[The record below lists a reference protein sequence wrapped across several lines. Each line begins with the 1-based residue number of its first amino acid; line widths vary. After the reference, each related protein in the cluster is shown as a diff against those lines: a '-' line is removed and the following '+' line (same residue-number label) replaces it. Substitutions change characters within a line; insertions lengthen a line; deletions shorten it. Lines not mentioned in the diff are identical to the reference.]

1 MSRRFWSGMLGLLMP
16 LFGSALPAGAQLQ
29 DENLLVSL
37 PQGFKVGTNQSRAGL
52 IMQEWV
58 PAGETV
64 QNWTEMVT
72 VQIFQKRPDIDPAQF
87 LGLMEKQWAGA
98 CKGSS
103 ATPVS
108 VSKVN
113 GYTAATIL
121 LRCPLLAQTGKPET
135 TMFRAIKGN
144 DSFYLVQRAVRS
156 VPDEARLQQV
166 RQYLETVSLCDT
178 RRPAHACP
186 KLTPVK

>member
-135 TMFRAIKGN
+135 TMVRAIKGN

>member
-1 MSRRFWSGMLGLLMP
+1 MSHRFWSGMLGLLMP